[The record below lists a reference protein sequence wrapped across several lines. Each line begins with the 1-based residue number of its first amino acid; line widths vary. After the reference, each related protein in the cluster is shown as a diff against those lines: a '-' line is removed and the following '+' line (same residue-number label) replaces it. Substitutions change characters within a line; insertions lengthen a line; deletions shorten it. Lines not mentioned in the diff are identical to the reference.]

1 MLNKIKSLFFV
12 ARTRRALKKLRKR
25 KKSQDRRF
33 KLLNDLYREE
43 QSLLRT
49 LGQSHALMQ
58 SVEKDLEEQGVLP
71 PKT

>member
-1 MLNKIKSLFFV
+1 MFNKIKSLFFV

-25 KKSQDRRF
+25 KKCQDKRF
-33 KLLNDLYREE
+33 KLLNDIYREE
-43 QSLLRT
+43 KAMLRT

-58 SVEKDLEEQGVLP
+58 SIEKDLEEQGVLP